1 MGKRLIGLLNDLKK
15 EKNVNKKGAA
25 NVGERAAGPL
35 FCFHCAR
42 GFTITAVWRAF
53 ALSKITA
60 VWRACALSKIVQYL
74 SILETCINY

>member
-1 MGKRLIGLLNDLKK
+1 MRKKVQGREKRKMLI
-15 EKNVNKKGAA
+15 KKGTA

-35 FCFHCAR
+35 FGFHCTR

-74 SILETCINY
+74 SILETCI

>member
-1 MGKRLIGLLNDLKK
+1 MSMHEKKSSRKGK